1 MIMADDT
8 RTFDDFLRFEKFG
21 DVLDGHRGSH
31 LKALAIFIQV
41 KIVVGFGVA
50 VVEKCRRS

>member
-1 MIMADDT
+1 MVDDT